1 MAPMVGT
8 VLDTMPIFSRRASG
22 PRIFFATDIHGSET
36 CFRKFLNS
44 AKFYE
49 ADTII
54 LGGDMTGKALVPIV
68 SGGDDS
74 CHCYLQDQRHEFG
87 LDEVERYERMVR
99 DRGLYPFR
107 TTDAEL
113 AELQSAPERLEAL
126 DRQSILDV
134 VEQWVA
140 LADER
145 LDDTNIRAFV
155 CPGNDDMPE
164 IDEILRGSRRLE
176 VGEGRAI
183 DLDHGF
189 QLLSTGWANRTPW
202 NTDREEDEDDM
213 ARRIGKMLEQA
224 TAPPEKLIFNFHC
237 PPHGTAL
244 DEAPELTEDLGVVG
258 GGRVL
263 AHVGS
268 TAVREAIEAT
278 QPALSLHGHIH
289 EARGAARLGRTLSIN
304 PGSAYETGD
313 LQGAVVEL
321 DTQGAVKRYRLTIG

>member
-1 MAPMVGT
+1 
-8 VLDTMPIFSRRASG
+8 MPIFSRRGSG
-22 PRIFFATDIHGSET
+22 PRVFFATDIHGSET

-49 ADTII
+49 ADVIV

-68 SGGDDS
+68 GNGDGRY
-74 CHCYLQDQRHEFG
+74 HCYLQDQRHEFG
-87 LDEVERYERMVR
+87 EDETERYERMVR

-107 TTDAEL
+107 TTEVEL
-113 AELQSAPERLEAL
+113 ADLRQSPGRLQAL
-126 DRQSILDV
+126 DRQAILDV
-134 VEQWVA
+134 VTQWVA

-145 LDDTNIRAFV
+145 LAGTKIRAFV

-164 IDEILRGSRRLE
+164 IDEILHGSERLE
-176 VGEGRAI
+176 VGEGRAV

-189 QLLSTGWANRTPW
+189 QILSTGWANRTPW

-213 ARRIGKMLEQA
+213 VRRIAAMVEQA

-268 TAVREAIEAT
+268 TAVREAIEKT
-278 QPALSLHGHIH
+278 QPVLSLHGHIH

-313 LQGAVVEL
+313 LQGAVIEL

>member
-1 MAPMVGT
+1 
-8 VLDTMPIFSRRASG
+8 MPIFSRRASG

-68 SGGDDS
+68 SNGDDS

-113 AELQSAPERLEAL
+113 AELQDAPERLEAL

-145 LDDTNIRAFV
+145 LDGTNIRAFV

-164 IDEILRGSRRLE
+164 IDEILRASRRLE

-213 ARRIGKMLEQA
+213 ARRIGAMVEQA

-237 PPHGTAL
+237 PPFGTAL

>member
-1 MAPMVGT
+1 
-8 VLDTMPIFSRRASG
+8 MPIFSRKGSG
-22 PRIFFATDIHGSET
+22 PRVFFATDIHGSET

-49 ADTII
+49 ADVIV

-68 SGGDDS
+68 GNDDGGY
-74 CHCYLQDQRHEFG
+74 HCYLQDQRHEFG
-87 LDEVERYERMVR
+87 EAETERYERMVR

-107 TTDAEL
+107 TTEVEL
-113 AELQSAPERLEAL
+113 AELRQSPQRLQAL
-126 DRQSILDV
+126 DRQAILDV
-134 VEQWVA
+134 VAQWVA

-145 LDDTNIRAFV
+145 LAGTKIRAFV

-164 IDEILRGSRRLE
+164 IDEILRGSERLE
-176 VGEGRAI
+176 LGEGQAI

-189 QLLSTGWANRTPW
+189 QILSTGWANRTPW

-213 ARRIGKMLEQA
+213 ARRIAAMVELA
-224 TAPPEKLIFNFHC
+224 TSPPEKLIFNFHC

-268 TAVREAIEAT
+268 TAVREAIETT
-278 QPALSLHGHIH
+278 QPVLSLHGHIH

-313 LQGAVVEL
+313 LQGAVIEL

>member
-1 MAPMVGT
+1 MA
-8 VLDTMPIFSRRASG
+8 IFSRRGSG
-22 PRIFFATDIHGSET
+22 PRVFFATDIHGSET

-44 AKFYE
+44 AEFYD
-49 ADTII
+49 ADVIV
-54 LGGDMTGKALVPIV
+54 LGGDMTGKALVPIT
-68 SGGDDS
+68 GNGDGHY
-74 CHCYLQDQRHEFG
+74 HCYLQDQRHDFG
-87 LDEVERYERMVR
+87 ADEIERYERMVR
-99 DRGLYPFR
+99 DRGLYPFH

-113 AELQSAPERLEAL
+113 AELKVSPGRLEAL

-134 VEQWVA
+134 VQQWVDR
-140 LADER
+140 ADER
-145 LDDTNIRAFV
+145 LANTKIRAFV

-164 IDEILRGSRRLE
+164 IDEILHSSERLE
-176 VGEGRAI
+176 VGEGRVI

-202 NTDREEDEDDM
+202 NTDREEDEDAM
-213 ARRIGKMLEQA
+213 ARRIAAMVQQA

-268 TAVREAIEAT
+268 TAVRDAIENT
-278 QPALSLHGHIH
+278 RPVLSLHGHIH
-289 EARGAARLGRTLSIN
+289 EARGTARLGRTLCIN

-313 LQGAVVEL
+313 LQGAVIEL

>member
-1 MAPMVGT
+1 
-8 VLDTMPIFSRRASG
+8 MPIFSRRGSG
-22 PRIFFATDIHGSET
+22 PRVFFATDIHGSET

-49 ADTII
+49 ADII
-54 LGGDMTGKALVPIV
+54 VLGGDMTGKALIPIV
-68 SGGDDS
+68 TNGDGR
-74 CHCYLQDQRHEFG
+74 CYCYLQDQRHEFG
-87 LDEVERYERMVR
+87 PEEIERYERMVR

-107 TTDAEL
+107 TTEPEL
-113 AELQSAPERLEAL
+113 AELRASPKRLETL

-134 VEQWVA
+134 VEQWVK

-145 LDDTNIRAFV
+145 LDGTKIRAFV
-155 CPGNDDMPE
+155 CPGNDDMVE
-164 IDEILRGSRRLE
+164 IDEILHSSRRLE

-183 DLDHGF
+183 DLDDGF

-213 ARRIGKMLEQA
+213 ARRIAAMVDQA

-268 TAVREAIEAT
+268 TAVREAIEKT
-278 QPALSLHGHIH
+278 QPILSLHGHIH

-321 DTQGAVKRYRLTIG
+321 DSKGAVKRYRLTIG

>member
-1 MAPMVGT
+1 
-8 VLDTMPIFSRRASG
+8 
-22 PRIFFATDIHGSET
+22 
-36 CFRKFLNS
+36 
-44 AKFYE
+44 
-49 ADTII
+49 
-54 LGGDMTGKALVPIV
+54 
-68 SGGDDS
+68 
-74 CHCYLQDQRHEFG
+74 
-87 LDEVERYERMVR
+87 
-99 DRGLYPFR
+99 
-107 TTDAEL
+107 
-113 AELQSAPERLEAL
+113 
-126 DRQSILDV
+126 
-134 VEQWVA
+134 
-140 LADER
+140 
-145 LDDTNIRAFV
+145 
-155 CPGNDDMPE
+155 MPE
-164 IDEILRGSRRLE
+164 IDQILHGSKRLE

-213 ARRIGKMLEQA
+213 ARRIGAMVERA

-268 TAVREAIEAT
+268 TAVREAIEST

-289 EARGAARLGRTLSIN
+289 EARGTARLGRTLSIN

>member
-1 MAPMVGT
+1 
-8 VLDTMPIFSRRASG
+8 MPIFSRKGSG
-22 PRIFFATDIHGSET
+22 PRVFFATDIHGSET

-44 AKFYE
+44 AEFYS
-49 ADTII
+49 ADVIV

-68 SGGDDS
+68 GNGDGQY
-74 CHCYLQDQRHEFG
+74 HCYLQDQRHDFG
-87 LDEVERYERMVR
+87 PDDLGRYERMVR

-107 TTDAEL
+107 TTESEL
-113 AELQSAPERLEAL
+113 AELHATPGRLEAL

-134 VEQWVA
+134 VQQWVA

-145 LDDTNIRAFV
+145 LEGTKIRAFV
-155 CPGNDDMPE
+155 CPGNDDMLE
-164 IDEILRGSRRLE
+164 IDEILRASRHLE
-176 VGEGRAI
+176 VGEGRVI
-183 DLDHGF
+183 ELDQGF

-202 NTDREEDEDDM
+202 DTDREEDEDAM
-213 ARRIGKMLEQA
+213 AQRIKAMVDQA
-224 TAPPEKLIFNFHC
+224 TAPAEKLIFNFHC

-289 EARGAARLGRTLSIN
+289 EARGAARIGTTLSIN

-313 LQGAVVEL
+313 LQGAVIEL
-321 DTQGAVKRYRLTIG
+321 DGQGAVKRYRLTIG

>member
-1 MAPMVGT
+1 
-8 VLDTMPIFSRRASG
+8 MPIFSRRGSG
-22 PRIFFATDIHGSET
+22 LRVFFATDIHGSET

-44 AKFYE
+44 AKFYD
-49 ADTII
+49 AKVIV

-68 SGGDDS
+68 DNGGGR
-74 CHCYLQDQRHEFG
+74 CYCYVQEQRHDFG
-87 LDEVERYERMVR
+87 SDEVDRYKRMVR

-107 TTDAEL
+107 TTEDEL
-113 AELQSAPERLEAL
+113 AELRATPRRLEQL
-126 DRQSILDV
+126 DRQAVLDV

-145 LDDTNIRAFV
+145 LEGTGVRAFV
-155 CPGNDDMPE
+155 CPGNDDAVE
-164 IDEILRGSRRLE
+164 IDEILRASKRLE
-176 VGEGRAI
+176 VGEGRVI
-183 DLDHGF
+183 ELDGGF
-189 QLLSTGWANRTPW
+189 QMLSTGWSNRTPW
-202 NTDREEDEDDM
+202 QTDREEDEEVL
-213 ARRIGKMLEQA
+213 ARRLEDMIEQA
-224 TAPPEKLIFNFHC
+224 MAPPERLIFNFHC

-268 TAVREAIEAT
+268 TAVREAIDRV
-278 QPALSLHGHIH
+278 QPILSLHGHIH

-313 LQGAVVEL
+313 LHGAVVEL
-321 DTQGAVKRYRLTIG
+321 GDRGKVERYRLTIG

>member
-1 MAPMVGT
+1 MA
-8 VLDTMPIFSRRASG
+8 IFSRKASG
-22 PRIFFATDIHGSET
+22 PRVFFATDIHGSET

-49 ADTII
+49 ADVIV

-68 SGGDDS
+68 GNGDGH
-74 CHCYLQDQRHEFG
+74 CHCYLQDQRHEFEAG
-87 LDEVERYERMVR
+87 EIERYERMVR

-107 TTDAEL
+107 TTEAEL
-113 AELQSAPERLEAL
+113 AELRASPERLEVL
-126 DRQSILDV
+126 DRKSILDV

-145 LDDTNIRAFV
+145 LEGTKIRAFV

-164 IDEILRGSRRLE
+164 IDEILHRSRRLE
-176 VGEGRAI
+176 VGEGQAI

-213 ARRIGKMLEQA
+213 TRRIRAMVERA

-278 QPALSLHGHIH
+278 QPTLSLHGHIH
-289 EARGAARLGRTLSIN
+289 ESRATARLGRTLSVN

-313 LQGAVVEL
+313 LQGAVIEL
-321 DTQGAVKRYRLTIG
+321 DTEGAVKRYRLTIG

>member
-1 MAPMVGT
+1 
-8 VLDTMPIFSRRASG
+8 MPIFSRKGSG
-22 PRIFFATDIHGSET
+22 PRVFFATDIHGSET

-49 ADTII
+49 ADII
-54 LGGDMTGKALVPIV
+54 VLGGDMTGKALVPIV
-68 SGGDDS
+68 SNGDARY
-74 CHCYLQDQRHEFG
+74 HCILQDQRHDFG
-87 LDEVERYERMVR
+87 PDDLERYERMVR

-107 TTDAEL
+107 TSEAALSEL
-113 AELQSAPERLEAL
+113 KRSPDRLQAL

-145 LDDTNIRAFV
+145 LAGTKIRAFV

-164 IDEILRGSRRLE
+164 IDEILHASERLE

-183 DLDHGF
+183 DLDQGF
-189 QLLSTGWANRTPW
+189 QILSTGWANRTPW

-213 ARRIGKMLEQA
+213 ARRIAAMVAQA
-224 TAPPEKLIFNFHC
+224 TASPEKLIFNFHC

-278 QPALSLHGHIH
+278 QPLLSLHGHIH

-313 LQGAVVEL
+313 LQGAVIEL
-321 DTQGAVKRYRLTIG
+321 DGQGAVKRYRLTIG

>member
-1 MAPMVGT
+1 
-8 VLDTMPIFSRRASG
+8 MPIFSRRASG

-68 SGGDDS
+68 SNGDDS

-113 AELQSAPERLEAL
+113 AELQDAPERLEAL

-145 LDDTNIRAFV
+145 LDGTNIRAFV

-213 ARRIGKMLEQA
+213 ARRIGAMVEQA

-237 PPHGTAL
+237 PPFGTAL